1 MTTHTTTPHSAP
13 HVTAHHA
20 GPHSHRPV
28 YYKVFAALM
37 VLLILTVVAA
47 EMPLGQLNIIVAL
60 TIAIIKAALII
71 MFFMHF
77 RDSDHLTWLVGASTV
92 VWLLIMIALT
102 LNDYWSRDWV
112 TSMPG
117 K

>member
-1 MTTHTTTPHSAP
+1 MTTHTATAP
-13 HVTAHHA
+13 AKAHVHV
-20 GPHSHRPV
+20 HSHRPV
-28 YYKVFAALM
+28 YYKIFAALM
-37 VLLILTVVAA
+37 VLLFLTVGAA
-47 EMPLGQLNIIVAL
+47 LLPLGQFNIIVAL
-60 TIAIIKAALII
+60 GIALIKAALII

-92 VWLLIMIALT
+92 VWFLIMIALT

-112 TSMPG
+112 VSMPG

>member
-1 MTTHTTTPHSAP
+1 MTTQMTAHSASK
-13 HVTAHHA
+13 VTAHHA

-28 YYKVFAALM
+28 YYRVFAALM

-47 EMPLGQLNIIVAL
+47 EFNLGQWNIIVAL
-60 TIAIIKAALII
+60 GIAIIKAALIVL
-71 MFFMHF
+71 FFMHF
-77 RDSDHLTWLVGASTV
+77 RDSDHLTWLVGAATV
-92 VWLLIMIALT
+92 VWFIILIALT
-102 LNDYWSRDWV
+102 LNDYWSRDWL

>member
-1 MTTHTTTPHSAP
+1 MTTHTGHHSQDIG
-13 HVTAHHA
+13 H
-20 GPHSHRPV
+20 HSHRPT

-37 VLLILTVVAA
+37 VLLFLTVGAA
-47 EMPLGQLNIIVAL
+47 ELNLGEMNLIAAL
-60 TIAIIKAALII
+60 VIAVIKAGLIV

-77 RDSDHLTWLVGASTV
+77 RDSDQITWIVGLATV
-92 VWLLIMIALT
+92 AWFIILILLT
-102 LNDYWSRDWV
+102 LNDYNSRGLI